1 MRDVGTYIKIE
12 KKLVRSTEK
21 NRKKNRQNLLH
32 KIKNKVVNSDR
43 RTDRHAKI
51 ERTKEVDWGEM
62 ESEKVRRGE
71 GS

>member
-1 MRDVGTYIKIE
+1 MHIKIE

-21 NRKKNRQNLLH
+21 NRKINRQNILH

-51 ERTKEVDWGEM
+51 ERTKEVDWREM